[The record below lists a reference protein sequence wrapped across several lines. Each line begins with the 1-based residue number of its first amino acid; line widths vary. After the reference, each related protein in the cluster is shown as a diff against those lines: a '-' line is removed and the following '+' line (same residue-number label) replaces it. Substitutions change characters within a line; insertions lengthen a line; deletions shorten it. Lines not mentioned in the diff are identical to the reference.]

1 MKFSIE
7 CSNVDHTLINC
18 VGISAGLTKKKP
30 IQKKQGNLYT
40 GEEKE
45 EVQLLFSFRLLEN
58 KIKRFSKQPITH

>member
-30 IQKKQGNLYT
+30 IQKKQGNLYA
-40 GEEKE
+40 GEERRSTVV
-45 EVQLLFSFRLLEN
+45 VQF
-58 KIKRFSKQPITH
+58 KTVGKQNQNIF